1 VAYDALLAVERHLIE
16 AFGSSPSLLLPID
29 IVTNL
34 TKMGLHFAA
43 GVQQDAHE
51 FLRSLTAN
59 MHLTD
64 LSVGGSPHPHT
75 QQHTN
80 MLDGIFGGLLRSQV
94 RCGLCLTD
102 SVRYDT
108 FLDLSLEV
116 PRSVTVDGA
125 LCSFT
130 DIDVLEGDNKYDC
143 TVCKTK
149 TCATKRLTLH
159 STPRVLQLHLKRF
172 GIFQEGD
179 NAKIEHHVTFP
190 VSELLN
196 VQQFTSPEGHH

>member
-1 VAYDALLAVERHLIE
+1 MD
-16 AFGSSPSLLLPID
+16 P
-29 IVTNL
+29 
-34 TKMGLHFAA
+34 HFAA

-59 MHLTD
+59 MHLAD

-75 QQHTN
+75 QKHTN

-94 RCGLCLTD
+94 RCGFCFTD

-116 PRSVTVDGA
+116 HRSVFFDEA
-125 LCSFT
+125 LRSFA
-130 DIDVLEGDNKYDC
+130 DIDVLEGDSKYDC
-143 TVCKTK
+143 TVCTTK

-159 STPRVLQLHLKRF
+159 STPRVLQLHLHCVALCF
-172 GIFQEGD
+172 SVLQERKALGHRASVGD
-179 NAKIEHHVTFP
+179 VRCSVLQCAV
-190 VSELLN
+190 VYCSVLQCVAVCCSVLLC
-196 VQQFTSPEGHH
+196 VAVCCSVLQFVAGV